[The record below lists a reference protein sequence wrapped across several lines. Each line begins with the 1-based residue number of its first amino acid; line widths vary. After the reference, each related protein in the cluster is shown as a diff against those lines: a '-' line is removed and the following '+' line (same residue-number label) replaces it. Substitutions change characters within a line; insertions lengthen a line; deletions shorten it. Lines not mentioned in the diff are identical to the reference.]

1 MSKIEDNEH
10 IIGWLKQR
18 NVLRPVNQT
27 KEDTAVSA
35 ETLLAT
41 YPWYYDGA
49 GVPFDPTKPIK
60 QAQEMPWKGHH

>member
-1 MSKIEDNEH
+1 MSNIEDNEH

-18 NVLRPVNQT
+18 SVFLHVNQS
-27 KEDTAVSA
+27 KEDTAVCP

-41 YPWYYDGA
+41 YLWYYDGT
-49 GVPFDPTKPIK
+49 GVPFDSTKPIK